1 MDDGTPIPN
10 AHEIARQNPIRDGET
25 FRVTH
30 IRRTDRSTTAVC
42 SIQRG
47 GGLRPHIHH
56 EHDELIVFLE
66 GEADFRLGD
75 EVRKVKAGDVAIVP
89 AGTAH
94 ATMNAATDV
103 LIAAVFAPNFD
114 PENED
119 REYVD

>member
-1 MDDGTPIPN
+1 MT
-10 AHEIARQNPIRDGET
+10 EELIANTYDVIGDNPVLEGES

-30 IRRTDRSTTAVC
+30 LRRTERSTSAVC
-42 SIQRG
+42 SIEPG

-56 EHDELIVFLE
+56 HHDEIIVFLE

-75 EVRKVKAGDVAIVP
+75 EMRRVRAGDVAVVP

-94 ATMNAATDV
+94 ATMNAATRV
-103 LIAAVFAPNFD
+103 VIAAVFAPNFD

>member
-1 MDDGTPIPN
+1 MMEDL
-10 AHEIARQNPIRDGET
+10 IANTYDVIDANPVLAGET

-30 IRRTDRSTTAVC
+30 LQRTERSTSAVC
-42 SIQRG
+42 SIEAG

-56 EHDELIVFLE
+56 HHDEVIVFLE

-75 EVRKVKAGDVAIVP
+75 EIRQVRAGDVAVVP

-94 ATMNAATDV
+94 ATMNAATRV
-103 LIAAVFAPNFD
+103 VIAAVFAPNFD

>member
-1 MDDGTPIPN
+1 MMEALIAN
-10 AHEIARQNPIRDGET
+10 AYEVIADNPILDGET

-30 IRRTDRSTTAVC
+30 LQRTGRSTSAVC
-42 SIQRG
+42 SIEVG

-56 EHDELIVFLE
+56 HHDEIIIFLE

-75 EVRKVKAGDVAIVP
+75 EMRRVKAGDVAVVP

-94 ATMNAATDV
+94 ATMNAATRV
-103 LIAAVFAPNFD
+103 VIAAVFAPNFD
-114 PENED
+114 PEDED